1 LAINQIAKNDDVICY
16 LEGNNNQMVLLKNN
30 AELKDIIDDYSIDN
44 RDDLNIETALKL
56 MGFKTSSIISD
67 NNHLDT
73 KIINKF
79 IVEYKKIVK
88 LLIKMN
94 TKMIEEDAIK
104 ELKLLQ
110 VNNKNEIEK
119 VIRWGYGQNKSTPF
133 GFILEEMTYHLI
145 NNSKYIK
152 NIMELKTNVR
162 LYADEQNRQLDEF
175 DIALLTKNGK
185 FMIFECK
192 SGGMGGDVAKS
203 TKYSTYAVSGAYGLP
218 ILITPLLQDDI
229 DIIDDL
235 DKDIYGYIQSA
246 YKSAIRAGLDVWGLD
261 KIEDR
266 LKKYIEL

>member
-1 LAINQIAKNDDVICY
+1 MGMADEMNSENRKITKEDFKEYIYVMVSTLNQMVNYIPLKHFGFKEVYNLTIEVPKDKNNKKIIKYFDNDKWDNNLTEVYNDKTIENITFKQSEITNITTIKTKLDKFKDKKVFWNITGGQRPFILAINQIAKNDDVICY

-104 ELKLLQ
+104 E
-110 VNNKNEIEK
+110 
-119 VIRWGYGQNKSTPF
+119 
-133 GFILEEMTYHLI
+133 
-145 NNSKYIK
+145 
-152 NIMELKTNVR
+152 
-162 LYADEQNRQLDEF
+162 
-175 DIALLTKNGK
+175 
-185 FMIFECK
+185 
-192 SGGMGGDVAKS
+192 
-203 TKYSTYAVSGAYGLP
+203 
-218 ILITPLLQDDI
+218 
-229 DIIDDL
+229 
-235 DKDIYGYIQSA
+235 
-246 YKSAIRAGLDVWGLD
+246 
-261 KIEDR
+261 
-266 LKKYIEL
+266 